1 MYRLV
6 NELYVVRQRGSGPAS
21 VCVFVWSA
29 SGTVGNV
36 GHHVARQPSASMPV
50 VVSRSETRVVL
61 AQHGGLTVF
70 GVTCDGV
77 KDVMDVCGWSGPRQ
91 LALGFGLGA
100 GRVVQLC
107 RSSSDPTL
115 LVLDLTA

>member
-1 MYRLV
+1 MYRLG

-50 VVSRSETRVVL
+50 VVSRSETRVV
-61 AQHGGLTVF
+61 ACAAWRTDCV
-70 GVTCDGV
+70 
-77 KDVMDVCGWSGPRQ
+77 
-91 LALGFGLGA
+91 
-100 GRVVQLC
+100 
-107 RSSSDPTL
+107 
-115 LVLDLTA
+115 LV